1 MKMVIER
8 EIYKKK
14 YIKMVL
20 FIQEK
25 LKIKNDQVK
34 VHMYIKI
41 MINMQVIG
49 MKMYLKEWVFINLI
63 MEIIIMEIY

>member
-20 FIQEK
+20 YIQEK